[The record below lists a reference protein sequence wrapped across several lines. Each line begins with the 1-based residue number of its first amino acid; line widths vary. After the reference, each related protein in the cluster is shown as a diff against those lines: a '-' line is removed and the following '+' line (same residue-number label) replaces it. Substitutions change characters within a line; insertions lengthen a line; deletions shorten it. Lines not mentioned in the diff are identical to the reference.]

1 MAGTGLATKT
11 SMRSNKLLVP
21 CLLLVAMGCK
31 SKVEPEPVSRVSATV
46 EPVAAGSADKPP
58 PQDDPELAI
67 ITVTTVDI
75 DTKLAVMCGIS
86 DTKVFF
92 KFDSA
97 AMRPEA
103 KQLLE
108 KIASCALDGPAKG
121 KALRV
126 VGRTDPRGTDEYN
139 KELGLNRARA
149 VAESLNS
156 HGVKDTRIETLSR
169 GEAAAD
175 LAEPEG
181 WPYDRRVTVRLDG

>member
-1 MAGTGLATKT
+1 
-11 SMRSNKLLVP
+11 MRSNKLLVS
-21 CLLLVAMGCK
+21 CLLLAVTACK
-31 SKVEPEPVSRVSATV
+31 SKVDS
-46 EPVAAGSADKPP
+46 EPVARTPAAEAPAATTGFANKPTP
-58 PQDDPELAI
+58 ADPELAV

-103 KQLLE
+103 KELIG
-108 KIASCALDGPAKG
+108 KIASCALEGPAKG

-126 VGRTDPRGTDEYN
+126 VGRTDPRGSDQYN
-139 KELGLNRARA
+139 KELGLDRARA
-149 VAESLNS
+149 VAESLES
-156 HGVKDTRIETLSR
+156 HGVSETRVETLSR

-175 LAEPEG
+175 PAEPEG
-181 WPYDRRVTVRLDG
+181 WPNDRRVTVRLDG